1 MTSPHSGPP
10 VDIVRS
16 SRRTKT
22 VQAVLIDGRLR
33 LMVPARMSDT
43 ETQQVAE
50 EMAARFARK
59 QMSVDVDLTQRA
71 ARLARQHDLPM
82 PSTIEWSDRQ
92 MQRWGSCTP
101 STREVRISNR
111 LVAMPLW
118 VLDYVIIHELAHL
131 VEAGHGAE
139 FHRLVD
145 RYPLAERARGYLL
158 AKAGE

>member
-1 MTSPHSGPP
+1 MTSPHPGPP

-33 LMVPARMSDT
+33 LMVPARMSEAET
-43 ETQQVAE
+43 EQVAE

-59 QMSVDVDLTQRA
+59 RMSIDIDLTQRA
-71 ARLARQHDLPM
+71 DELARRHDLPM

-101 STREVRISNR
+101 ATRAVRISNR
-111 LVAMPLW
+111 LVAMPSW

-131 VEAGHGAE
+131 VEAGHGSR

-145 RYPLAERARGYLL
+145 RYPLAERAKGYLL